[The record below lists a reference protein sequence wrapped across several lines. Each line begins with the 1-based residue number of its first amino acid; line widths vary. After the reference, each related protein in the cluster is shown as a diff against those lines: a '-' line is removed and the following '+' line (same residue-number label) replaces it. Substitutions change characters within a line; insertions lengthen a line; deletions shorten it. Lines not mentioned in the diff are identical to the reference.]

1 MALLIKIV
9 EILLIIAVARSFL
22 RLLSPAPGAGKTPE
36 RHPKKPDRFNG
47 DRCDISDADY
57 EELP

>member
-9 EILLIIAVARSFL
+9 EILLIIAVVRSFL
-22 RLLSPAPGAGKTPE
+22 RILTPASGRGKTPE
-36 RHPKKPDRFNG
+36 RQPKKPDRFDG

-57 EELP
+57 EEIP